1 MELEAVNQQHL
12 LSWMT
17 FFPLLVGAIILALPK
32 GKDNLVRWTAV
43 IGALVPMVL
52 AGYIFIVYSDNGSLA
67 FVERY
72 SWIPMFNIE
81 YYMGIDGL
89 SASLL
94 ILTAL
99 ITFIAVVASW
109 GIDKQI
115 KGYFALMMLL
125 ETGMIGVF
133 CALDFFLFYIFW
145 ELMLLPMYFLI
156 GVWGGPRREYAA
168 IKFFLYTL
176 TGSVLMLLAMLA
188 MYFYS
193 NIDGHHS
200 FDLIAMA
207 EHYRQFETAAPI
219 LGVHFPLI
227 VFVALFIGFAIK
239 IPLFPFHTW
248 LPDAHVE
255 APTAVSVILAGVL
268 LKMGG
273 YGMLRICY
281 AIFPKAAIYFAVPI
295 GILGVVSILYGAFC
309 AMAQKDLKKLVAY
322 SSVSHMGYVMLGIAS
337 IKEAGMLGGV
347 MQMFNHGTA
356 TAMMFLLVGVLYDRA
371 HHREIDGFGGIG
383 VVVPK
388 YMGVMVLATFVSMGL
403 PGLSG
408 FISEVFVF
416 LGSFQS
422 DIASHPLS
430 VWSFVSFQM
439 ITILAACGV
448 VITAAYLL
456 RMLQKVFLGPLN
468 PKYQTLAEI
477 NGREI
482 FTLVPLGVAVLVF
495 GVYPM
500 PLVRLMGP
508 SLTNLVGFI
517 LGSQV

>member
-1 MELEAVNQQHL
+1 MELQAINQSHI

-17 FFPLLVGAIILALPK
+17 FFPLLIGAFILLLPK
-32 GKDNLVRWTAV
+32 GEDNMVRWTAV
-43 IGALVPMVL
+43 IGSLVPLVL
-52 AGYIFIVYSDNGSLA
+52 AVRILMVYNDTGVLTY
-67 FVERY
+67 VERY
-72 SWIPMFNIE
+72 PWIPMFNIE

-109 GIDKQI
+109 GIKKQV

-145 ELMLLPMYFLI
+145 EVMLLPMYFLI
-156 GVWGGPRREYAA
+156 GIWGGPRRAYAA

-176 TGSVLMLLAMLA
+176 AGSVLMLLAMLA

-193 NIDGHHS
+193 SVDGHHS
-200 FDLIAMA
+200 FDLIALS
-207 EHYRQFETAAPI
+207 ENYRQFEAAAPI

-227 VFVALFIGFAIK
+227 IFVALFIGFAIK
-239 IPLFPFHTW
+239 VPIWPFHTW

-255 APTAVSVILAGVL
+255 APTAISVILAGVL

-273 YGMLRICY
+273 YGLLRICY
-281 AIFPKAAIYFAVPI
+281 AIFPQAAIAFAVPI
-295 GILGVVSILYGAFC
+295 GILGLISILYGAFC
-309 AMAQKDLKKLVAY
+309 AMAQTDLKKLVAY

-337 IKEAGMLGGV
+337 LREAGMVGGV
-347 MQMFNHGTA
+347 MQMFNHGTS
-356 TAMMFLLVGVLYDRA
+356 TVMMFLLVGVIYDRA

-383 VVVPK
+383 TVVPK
-388 YMGVMVLATFVSMGL
+388 FMGITILATFASMGL

-416 LGSFQS
+416 LGSFKS
-422 DIASHPLS
+422 EIATHTLAT
-430 VWSFVSFQM
+430 WGFISFQKM
-439 ITILAACGV
+439 TILAACGV

-468 PKYQTLAEI
+468 PKYETLAEI

-482 FTLVPLGVAVLVF
+482 FTLVPLGVAVLVL

-500 PLVRLMGP
+500 PLVNLMGP
-508 SLTNLVGFI
+508 SLTNLVVFI
-517 LGSQV
+517 LGSQA

>member
-1 MELEAVNQQHL
+1 MEHI

-17 FFPLLVGAIILALPK
+17 FFPLLVMVVILSLPG
-32 GKDNLVRWTAV
+32 GKKNLIRWT
-43 IGALVPMVL
+43 GALGSFVPFLL
-52 AGYIFIVYSDNGSLA
+52 ACYIFFVYRDNGSLA
-67 FVERY
+67 FVERT
-72 SWIPMFNIE
+72 SWIPLFHIE

-99 ITFIAVVASW
+99 ISFIAVIASW
-109 GIDKQI
+109 GIEKQV

-156 GVWGGPRREYAA
+156 GIWGGPRKEYAA

-176 TGSVLMLLAMLA
+176 AGSVLMLLAMLA

-200 FDLIAMA
+200 FDLIALA
-207 EHYRQFETAAPI
+207 ANYKQFEAADPI
-219 LGVHFPLI
+219 LGFRFPLI
-227 VFVALFIGFAIK
+227 VFCALFVGFAIK
-239 IPLFPFHTW
+239 IPVWPFHTW

-255 APTAVSVILAGVL
+255 APTAISVILAGVL

-273 YGMLRICY
+273 YGLLRICY
-281 AIFPKAAIYFAVPI
+281 AVFPQAAIYFAVPI
-295 GILGVVSILYGAFC
+295 GILGVISILYGAFC

-322 SSVSHMGYVMLGIAS
+322 SSVSHMGYVMLGIAALR
-337 IKEAGMLGGV
+337 EASMLGAV

-371 HHREIDGFGGIG
+371 HHREIEGFGGIG
-383 VVVPK
+383 TVVPR
-388 YMGVMVLATFVSMGL
+388 YMGVMILATFASMGL

-408 FISEVFVF
+408 FISEIFVF
-416 LGSFQS
+416 LGSFRS
-422 DIASHPLS
+422 EIASHAGS
-430 VWSFVSFQM
+430 VWHVINFQTL
-439 ITILAACGV
+439 TIIAAFGV

-468 PKYQTLAEI
+468 PKYENLSEI
-477 NGREI
+477 NGREV
-482 FTLVPLGVAVLVF
+482 FTLVPLAVAVILF

-500 PLVRLMGP
+500 PLVRLMDV
-508 SLTNLVGFI
+508 SVTQLVGFI
-517 LGSQV
+517 LGSQ

>member
-1 MELEAVNQQHL
+1 MLMEHC

-17 FFPLLVGAIILALPK
+17 FFPLLVMVVLLGLPG
-32 GKDNLVRWTAV
+32 GKKNLIRWTGV
-43 IGALVPMVL
+43 LGSLVPFLL
-52 AGYIFIVYSDNGSLA
+52 ACYIFFAYRDNGSLA

-72 SWIPMFNIE
+72 SWIPMFHIE

-99 ITFIAVVASW
+99 ISFIAVVASW
-109 GIDKQI
+109 GIEKQV

-133 CALDFFLFYIFW
+133 CALDFFLFYVFW

-156 GVWGGPRREYAA
+156 GIWGGPRKEYAA

-176 TGSVLMLLAMLA
+176 AGSVLMLLAMLA

-207 EHYRQFETAAPI
+207 ANYKQFEAADPI
-219 LGVHFPLI
+219 LGFQFPLI
-227 VFVALFIGFAIK
+227 VFAALFIGFAIK
-239 IPLFPFHTW
+239 IPVWPFHTW

-273 YGMLRICY
+273 YGLLRICY
-281 AIFPKAAIYFAVPI
+281 AIFPQAAIYFAVPV
-295 GILGVVSILYGAFC
+295 GILGVISILYGAFC

-322 SSVSHMGYVMLGIAS
+322 SSVSHMGYVMLGIAALR
-337 IKEAGMLGGV
+337 EASMLGAV

-356 TAMMFLLVGVLYDRA
+356 TAMMFLLVGVVYDRA
-371 HHREIDGFGGIG
+371 HHREIEGFGGIG
-383 VVVPK
+383 AVVPR
-388 YMGVMVLATFVSMGL
+388 YMGVMILATFASMGL

-408 FISEVFVF
+408 FVSEIFVF
-416 LGSFQS
+416 LGSFRS
-422 DIASHPLS
+422 EIASHAGS
-430 VWSFVSFQM
+430 VWNFVNFQTL
-439 ITILAACGV
+439 TIIAAFGV

-468 PKYQTLAEI
+468 PKYEKMAEI

-482 FTLVPLGVAVLVF
+482 FTLVPLGIAVIVF

-500 PLVRLMGP
+500 PLIRLMDA
-508 SLTNLVGFI
+508 SVTQLVGFI
-517 LGSQV
+517 LGSQ

>member
-1 MELEAVNQQHL
+1 MPADHL
-12 LSWMT
+12 LSWIT
-17 FFPLLVGAIILALPK
+17 FFPLLTGGIILALP
-32 GKDNLVRWTAV
+32 GRREEWIRWTALV
-43 IGALVPMVL
+43 GSLVPLIFSAWVFFVYIDDGALH
-52 AGYIFIVYSDNGSLA
+52 Y
-67 FVERY
+67 VER
-72 SWIPMFNIE
+72 SAWIPLFHIE

-89 SASLL
+89 STSLL

-99 ITFIAVVASW
+99 ITFISVVASW
-109 GIDKQI
+109 GISKQV

-125 ETGMIGVF
+125 ETGMLGVF

-156 GVWGGPRREYAA
+156 GIWGGPNRGYAA

-176 TGSVLMLLAMLA
+176 VGSVLMLLAMLA

-193 NIDGHHS
+193 DIGGHHS

-207 EHYRQFETAAPI
+207 EHYRQFETAPMI
-219 LGVHFPLI
+219 LGFRFPLI
-227 VFVALFIGFAIK
+227 VFFSLFVGFAIK
-239 IPLFPFHTW
+239 IPVWPFHTW

-273 YGMLRICY
+273 YGLLRIGY
-281 AIFPKAAIYFAVPI
+281 SIFPKAAIYFAVPI
-295 GILGVVSILYGAFC
+295 GVLGMISILYGAFC
-309 AMAQKDLKKLVAY
+309 AMAQSDLKKMVAY

-337 IKEAGMLGGV
+337 LREGGMLGGV

-356 TAMMFLLVGVLYDRA
+356 TAMMFLLVGVIYDRA
-371 HHREIDGFGGIG
+371 HHRDMEGFGGIG

-388 YMGVMVLATFVSMGL
+388 YMGIMILATFASMGL

-416 LGSFQS
+416 LGAFRSE
-422 DIASHPLS
+422 IASHAGS
-430 VWSFVSFQM
+430 AWHFINFQT
-439 ITILAACGV
+439 ITILSACGV
-448 VITAAYLL
+448 ILTAAYLL

-468 PKYQTLAEI
+468 PKYEHLAEI
-477 NGREI
+477 NGREV
-482 FTLVPLGVAVLVF
+482 FTLVPLGIAVLVF

-500 PLVRLMGP
+500 PLVRLMNP
-508 SLTNLVGFI
+508 SLTHLVGVI
-517 LGSQV
+517 LGSR

>member
-1 MELEAVNQQHL
+1 MVINHI

-17 FFPLLVGAIILALPK
+17 FFPLLVMVVILFLPGEKKGWIRWAGVVGAWVPFLMACWIF
-32 GKDNLVRWTAV
+32 V
-43 IGALVPMVL
+43 I
-52 AGYIFIVYSDNGSLA
+52 YRDHGSLA

-72 SWIPMFNIE
+72 DWIPLFHIE
-81 YYMGIDGL
+81 YYMAIDGL

-99 ITFIAVVASW
+99 ISFIAVVASW
-109 GIDKQI
+109 GIEKQV

-156 GVWGGPRREYAA
+156 GIWGGPRKEYAA

-176 TGSVLMLLAMLA
+176 AGSVLMLLAMLA

-200 FDLIAMA
+200 FDLIALA
-207 EHYRQFETAAPI
+207 AHYQQFEAAPAI
-219 LGVHFPLI
+219 LGFRFPLI
-227 VFVALFIGFAIK
+227 IFATLFVGFAIK
-239 IPLFPFHTW
+239 IPVWPFHTW

-273 YGMLRICY
+273 YGLLRICY
-281 AIFPKAAIYFAVPI
+281 AVFPQAAIYFAVPI
-295 GILGVVSILYGAFC
+295 GILGVISILYGAFC
-309 AMAQKDLKKLVAY
+309 AMAQTDLKKLVAY
-322 SSVSHMGYVMLGIAS
+322 SSVSHMGYVMLGIAALR
-337 IKEAGMLGGV
+337 EARMLGAV
-347 MQMFNHGTA
+347 MQMFNSGPA
-356 TAMMFLLVGVLYDRA
+356 TAMMFLLVGVTYDRA
-371 HHREIDGFGGIG
+371 HHREIEGFGGIG
-383 VVVPK
+383 AVVPRT
-388 YMGVMVLATFVSMGL
+388 MGIMILATFASMGL
-403 PGLSG
+403 PGLAG
-408 FISEVFVF
+408 FISEIFVF

-422 DIASHPLS
+422 EIAVQTGS
-430 VWSFVSFQM
+430 VWHFVNFQTL
-439 ITILAACGV
+439 TIIAAFGV

-468 PKYQTLAEI
+468 PKYETLPEI

-482 FTLVPLGVAVLVF
+482 FTLAPLGIAVILF

-500 PLVRLMGP
+500 PLIRLMDA
-508 SLTNLVGFI
+508 SVTHLVGFI
-517 LGSQV
+517 LGSG

>member
-1 MELEAVNQQHL
+1 MLMEHI

-17 FFPLLVGAIILALPK
+17 FFPLLIMVVILFLPG
-32 GKDNLVRWTAV
+32 GKKELIRWAGV
-43 IGALVPMVL
+43 VGALVPFLL
-52 AGYIFIVYSDNGSLA
+52 ACYIFFVYRDNGSLA
-67 FVERY
+67 FVERIP
-72 SWIPMFNIE
+72 WIPLFHIE

-99 ITFIAVVASW
+99 ISFIAVVASW
-109 GIDKQI
+109 GIEKQL

-156 GVWGGPRREYAA
+156 GIWGGPRKEYAA

-176 TGSVLMLLAMLA
+176 AGSVLMLLAMLA
-188 MYFYS
+188 IYFYS
-193 NIDGHHS
+193 DIDGHHS
-200 FDLIAMA
+200 FDLIALSA
-207 EHYRQFETAAPI
+207 NYKQFEAAAPI
-219 LGVHFPLI
+219 FGFRFPLI
-227 VFVALFIGFAIK
+227 VFAALFVGFAIK
-239 IPLFPFHTW
+239 IPVWPFHTW

-273 YGMLRICY
+273 YGLLRICY
-281 AIFPKAAIYFAVPI
+281 AVFPQAAIYFAVPI
-295 GILGVVSILYGAFC
+295 GLLGVISILYGAFC
-309 AMAQKDLKKLVAY
+309 AMAQKDLKKMVAY
-322 SSVSHMGYVMLGIAS
+322 SSVSHMGYVLLGIAALR
-337 IKEAGMLGGV
+337 EASMLGAV

-356 TAMMFLLVGVLYDRA
+356 TAMMFLLVGVVYDRA
-371 HHREIDGFGGIG
+371 HHREIEGFGGIG
-383 VVVPK
+383 TVVPR
-388 YMGVMVLATFVSMGL
+388 YMGVMILATFASMGL

-408 FISEVFVF
+408 FISEIFVF
-416 LGSFQS
+416 LGSFRS
-422 DIASHPLS
+422 EIASHAGS
-430 VWSFVSFQM
+430 AWSFVNFQTL
-439 ITILAACGV
+439 TIIAAFGV

-468 PKYQTLAEI
+468 PKYERMPEI

-482 FTLVPLGVAVLVF
+482 FTLVPLGIAVIVF

-500 PLVRLMGP
+500 PLVRLMDA
-508 SLTNLVGFI
+508 SVTQLVGFI
-517 LGSQV
+517 LGSQ

>member
-1 MELEAVNQQHL
+1 MELHNLNQSQI

-17 FFPLLVGAIILALPK
+17 FFPLLMGAVILGLPK
-32 GKDNLVRWTAV
+32 GRENLVRWTAV
-43 IGALVPMVL
+43 IGSLLPMLL
-52 AGYIFIVYSDNGSLA
+52 AGYIFITYNDDGALA
-67 FVERY
+67 LVERRP
-72 SWIPMFNIE
+72 WIPMFHIE

-109 GIDKQI
+109 GINKQV

-176 TGSVLMLLAMLA
+176 AGSVLMLLAMLA

-193 NIDGHHS
+193 DIDGHHS
-200 FDLIAMA
+200 FDLVAMA
-207 EHYRQFETAAPI
+207 AHFRQFEAAAPI
-219 LGVHFPLI
+219 LGAGFPLI
-227 VFVALFIGFAIK
+227 VFAALFIGFAIK
-239 IPLFPFHTW
+239 VPIWPFHTW

-273 YGMLRICY
+273 YGLLRIGY
-281 AIFPKAAIYFAVPI
+281 AIFPQAAIFFAVPI
-295 GILGVVSILYGAFC
+295 GILGVISILYGAFC
-309 AMAQKDLKKLVAY
+309 AMAQTDLKKLVAY
-322 SSVSHMGYVMLGIAS
+322 SSVSHMGYVILGIAS
-337 IKEAGMLGGV
+337 LKEAGMVGGV

-356 TAMMFLLVGVLYDRA
+356 TAMMFLLVGVIYDRA
-371 HHREIDGFGGIG
+371 HHRDIDGFGGIG
-383 VVVPK
+383 IVAPK
-388 YMGVMVLATFVSMGL
+388 YMAVTILATFASMGL

-408 FISEVFVF
+408 FISEIFVF
-416 LGSFQS
+416 LGSFRS
-422 DIASHPLS
+422 DIASNALS
-430 VWSFVSFQM
+430 VWSAVSFQKM
-439 ITILAACGV
+439 TMVAVFGV
-448 VITAAYLL
+448 IITAAYLL

-468 PKYQTLAEI
+468 PKYETLAEI
-477 NGREI
+477 NGREL
-482 FTLVPLGVAVLVF
+482 FTLVPLAAAVLVF

-500 PLVRLMGP
+500 PLIHLMGP
-508 SLTNLVGFI
+508 SLTNLVEFI